1 MAETLPSATSDPAAA
16 PPRRM
21 TVLRTLARHW
31 GAWLG
36 LAVAVLSVWDLA
48 DGVIFADIIGLA
60 AFGYLL
66 LAVLDRRSL
75 TWPLVLLLTGAVVLL
90 RAVDVTPAVVLAA
103 AAAVLAVAG
112 IFVGHLRRSRLHLLQ
127 SPLAVVFGA
136 AAVTA
141 TLVSVEAGSYVVAA
155 GLIAHAALDVV
166 LWRADR
172 VVARSFAEWCAVFDV
187 VVGVGIVAVML
198 G

>member
-1 MAETLPSATSDPAAA
+1 MAGTLPSATSEPTATPA
-16 PPRRM
+16 RGV
-21 TVLRTLARHW
+21 TTLRALARHW

-36 LAVAVLSVWDLA
+36 LAVAALSVWDLT
-48 DGVIFADIIGLA
+48 DGVVFADIIGLA

-75 TWPLVLLLTGAVVLL
+75 TWPLVLLLTAAVVLL
-90 RAVDVTPAVVLAA
+90 RAVDVTPAPVFAA

-112 IFVGHLRRSRLHLLQ
+112 ALSGRLRRSTLHLLQ

-141 TLVSVEAGSYVVAA
+141 TLVSVEAGSYVVAV
-155 GLIAHAALDVV
+155 GLIAHAVLDVV

-172 VVARSFAEWCAVFDV
+172 VVARSFAEWCAVFDL

>member
-1 MAETLPSATSDPAAA
+1 MAETPPSATSDPAAA
-16 PPRRM
+16 PPRGV
-21 TVLRTLARHW
+21 TALRALARHW

-36 LAVAVLSVWDLA
+36 LAVAALSVWDLT
-48 DGVIFADIIGLA
+48 DGVMFADIIGLA

-75 TWPLVLLLTGAVVLL
+75 TWPLVLLLTAAVVVL
-90 RAVDVTPAVVLAA
+90 RAVDVTPAQVFA
-103 AAAVLAVAG
+103 AAAVALAVAG
-112 IFVGHLRRSRLHLLQ
+112 VIGGRLRRSSLHLLQ

-141 TLVSVEAGSYVVAA
+141 TLVSVEAGSYIVAA
-155 GLIAHAALDVV
+155 GLIAHAVLDVV

-187 VVGVGIVAVML
+187 VVGVGIVVVML